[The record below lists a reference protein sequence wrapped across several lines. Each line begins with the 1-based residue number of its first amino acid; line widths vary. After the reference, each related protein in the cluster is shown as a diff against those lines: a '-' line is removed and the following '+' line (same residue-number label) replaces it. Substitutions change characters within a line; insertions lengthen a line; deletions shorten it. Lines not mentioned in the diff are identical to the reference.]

1 MSKAIYCLKIFLFRD
16 EFQLTDEERRGIS
29 DVCIFITTTYVV
41 AWFSTPLAIEAPSQD
56 LTFFKKLFEYRMVD
70 PDISYAAVNKF
81 RNHLWYLSPQ
91 AAAFSFFDLKLLSVE
106 TKIRMIKALNH
117 DLYKKELNNSFA
129 PKLRIFLQDLT

>member
-81 RNHLWYLSPQ
+81 RNH
-91 AAAFSFFDLKLLSVE
+91 F
-106 TKIRMIKALNH
+106 I
-117 DLYKKELNNSFA
+117 
-129 PKLRIFLQDLT
+129 